1 MKLTP
6 ADLRNVVQHLPKD
19 VRYRL
24 TRNPSKLFVGGG
36 FIRAI
41 VAGEKPSDIDM
52 FGDTKERL
60 TKAAF
65 DLANDRPGSK
75 SHITGNAI
83 TLLSP
88 ERMPVQFITR
98 WTFNHPMDLVAS
110 FDFTVCQAVV
120 YYENGNWK
128 SETGEHFYTDL
139 AARRLVYTFP
149 VREEEAGGSMLR
161 AIKYIKR
168 GYNIQIDSL
177 AGVMARVTKAVHND
191 MNEQAVQIFL
201 ASEQTVARHTKE
213 LLREVDPLMVIDG
226 LDVVDDHETDLEK
239 DDVPTHLHPFSKS
252 EDELF

>member
-1 MKLTP
+1 MKLT
-6 ADLRNVVQHLPKD
+6 AGDLRNVVQHLPKD
-19 VRYRL
+19 VRKQL
-24 TRNPSKLFVGGG
+24 SRNPNKLFVGGG

-60 TKAAF
+60 NRISGY
-65 DLANDRPGSK
+65 LQQDRIGSK
-75 SHITGNAI
+75 THTTKNAI

-98 WTFNHPMDLVAS
+98 WLFSKPEDLVAS

-120 YYENGNWK
+120 FYDGVTKQW
-128 SETGEHFYTDL
+128 SSSIGEGFYTDL
-139 AARRLVYTFP
+139 AAKRLTYTFP

-161 AIKYIKR
+161 VMKYVKR

-177 AGVMARVTKAVHND
+177 AGVISRLTDKVEIEKACQRDPSPSHVHLK
-191 MNEQAVQIFL
+191 A
-201 ASEQTVARHTKE
+201 

-226 LDVVDDHETDLEK
+226 LDFVDDHETDLEN
-239 DDVPTHLHPFSKS
+239 DQIPAFQVH
-252 EDELF
+252 DEESMF

>member
-1 MKLTP
+1 MKLTA

-19 VRYRL
+19 VRKHL
-24 TRNPSKLFVGGG
+24 SRNGSNLYVGGG

-60 TKAAF
+60 NRVSAY
-65 DLANDRPGSK
+65 LQQDRTGSK
-75 SHITGNAI
+75 THITSNAI

-98 WTFNHPMDLVAS
+98 WLFNTSQDLVSS

-120 YYENGNWK
+120 FYNKDTKNWD
-128 SETGEHFYTDL
+128 SQVGEGFYTDL

-161 AIKYIKR
+161 VMKYTRR

-177 AGVMARVTKAVHND
+177 SGVMARVTAAVNNLLVD
-191 MNEQAVQIFL
+191 TAKNMTGEKEI
-201 ASEQTVARHTKE
+201 STITKT

-226 LDVVDDHETDLEK
+226 LDFVDDHETDTE
-239 DDVPTHLHPFSKS
+239 S
-252 EDELF
+252 ENF